1 MQLIEVKDLV
11 PGMVLGN
18 DIFSSGGALLL
29 AKGTVISE
37 SSIFT
42 LQTYY
47 IFDVYVESD
56 SIPAENVQEHNSR
69 SEKIKNSDSFKDF
82 KVHYDNTITDVS
94 DEFNDIITKNSDKI
108 DTDELL
114 SGPIKLMNG
123 KSILEMFDML
133 HVLRTYDDSTFVH
146 SVNVSII
153 SSILAKWSGF
163 SDKNINLA
171 MLCGLLHDIGKI
183 TISDEIIRKPGKLT
197 PEEFEVV
204 KNHTK
209 NGYDILK
216 RKAIDR
222 NVPLA
227 ALMHH
232 ERCDGSGY
240 PENRKGPEINPFA
253 KIVAIADV
261 YDAMTSARCYRGAV
275 CPFTVIDILIDEGLQ
290 KYDPKLIMT
299 FLSHMGETYL
309 NNRVR
314 LSNDEIGEIVF
325 VDPKSPSRPLI
336 KADGGTFIDLKKNDL
351 KIEEIL

>member
-1 MQLIEVKDLV
+1 MQLIEVKNLV

-18 DIFSSGGALLL
+18 DIFSSGGLLL
-29 AKGTVISE
+29 LSKGTIISE

-47 IFDVYVESD
+47 VFDVYIED
-56 SIPAENVQEHNSR
+56 GSIPSGIKPQLNSR
-69 SEKIKNSDSFKDF
+69 FEKIKKSDSFREF
-82 KVHYDNTITDVS
+82 KANYDKTISSVS
-94 DEFNDIITKNSDKI
+94 DGFNDIITKNSDKI

-114 SGPIKLMNG
+114 AGPIKLMNG
-123 KSILEMFDML
+123 QSILEMFDML
-133 HVLRTYDDSTFVH
+133 HILRTYDDSTFVH

-153 SSILAKWSGF
+153 SCIIARWCNYP
-163 SDKNINLA
+163 DKKINLA

-183 TISDEIIRKPGKLT
+183 TIPDEIIRKPGKLT
-197 PEEFEVV
+197 TEEFEII

-216 RKAIDR
+216 NKSLNE

-240 PENRKGPEINPFA
+240 PGGRVGKDINTYA

-261 YDAMTSARCYRGAV
+261 YDAMTSARCYRGAM
-275 CPFTVIDILIDEGLQ
+275 CPFTVIDILVKEGLQ
-290 KYDPKLIMT
+290 KYDPKFIIT
-299 FLSHMGETYL
+299 FIEHMGETYL
-309 NNRVR
+309 DNRVR
-314 LSNDEIGEIVF
+314 LSNGEEGKIVF
-325 VDPKSPSRPLI
+325 IDPKTPSQPMVQRD
-336 KADGGTFIDLKKNDL
+336 DGKVLNLTELNLSIV
-351 KIEEIL
+351 EIL